1 MPAYLKTGSP
11 IHTAQS
17 TGKGGKLMKDSH
29 RVKAFSLQVRLAQLR
44 LKHQDVKA
52 KIATELKRP
61 APCSLILRGLK
72 LRRLQIK
79 DEMVRCLALLR
90 HHGLGRLSPQ
100 HRGSGE
106 PA

>member
-1 MPAYLKTGSP
+1 
-11 IHTAQS
+11 
-17 TGKGGKLMKDSH
+17 MKDSP

-44 LKHQDVKA
+44 VKHQDVKA
-52 KIATELKRP
+52 KIASELKRP

-79 DEMVRCLALLR
+79 DEMTRCMATLKA
-90 HHGLGRLSPQ
+90 HGLSRLSPQ
-100 HRGSGE
+100 HSASGE

>member
-1 MPAYLKTGSP
+1 
-11 IHTAQS
+11 
-17 TGKGGKLMKDSH
+17 MKDSP

-44 LKHQDVKA
+44 MKHQDVKA

-79 DEMVRCLALLR
+79 DEMTRCMAKLQA
-90 HHGLGRLSPQ
+90 HGLARLSRLQPV
-100 HRGSGE
+100 SGE